1 MVLPGPPTQVPC
13 GSCGVVRNLERW
25 LPRMPYQMLFVVGG
39 FNECGER
46 DTVETYDPRAGRAYH
61 GIALLQNRLYVVGG
75 VRENSF
81 LRSCDCFDLESCTW
95 QSCSTMKIARGYVS
109 VVALEDYVYAI
120 GGCNAGGC
128 IASVERYSPS
138 SNQWTLVRA
147 MTRQRSNG
155 SACAFKG
162 KLRQC
167 RRIYVSGG
175 VNGQKVHA
183 SVEVYTPS
191 QDTWCVV
198 KRLPSPRCCHQMVV
212 FDGRI
217 YVIGGYNG
225 RRRLQSVLCS
235 GDGEEPLTWHQM
247 NPIRSCRSSFATA
260 IFNGNLYII
269 GGYDGTNIIA
279 EVERYCPNSDSWREV
294 APLNEACF
302 AIAACSV
309 KSLNVCKHFSTNA
322 ER

>member
-1 MVLPGPPTQVPC
+1 
-13 GSCGVVRNLERW
+13 
-25 LPRMPYQMLFVVGG
+25 
-39 FNECGER
+39 
-46 DTVETYDPRAGRAYH
+46 
-61 GIALLQNRLYVVGG
+61 
-75 VRENSF
+75 
-81 LRSCDCFDLESCTW
+81 
-95 QSCSTMKIARGYVS
+95 MKIARGYVS

-120 GGCNAGGC
+120 GGCNG
-128 IASVERYSPS
+128 
-138 SNQWTLVRA
+138 
-147 MTRQRSNG
+147 
-155 SACAFKG
+155 
-162 KLRQC
+162 
-167 RRIYVSGG
+167 RIYVSGG

-191 QDTWCVV
+191 QDTWCVA

-269 GGYDGTNIIA
+269 GGYDVPAFVVMVIPYDKETEGRA
-279 EVERYCPNSDSWREV
+279 LSQDAYAYV
-294 APLNEACF
+294 ARLGSSRA
-302 AIAACSV
+302 
-309 KSLNVCKHFSTNA
+309 
-322 ER
+322 